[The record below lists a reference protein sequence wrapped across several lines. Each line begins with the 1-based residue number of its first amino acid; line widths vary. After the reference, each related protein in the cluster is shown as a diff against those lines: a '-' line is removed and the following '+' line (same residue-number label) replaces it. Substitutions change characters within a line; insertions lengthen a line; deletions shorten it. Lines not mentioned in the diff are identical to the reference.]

1 MISLTSS
8 LNDLRDEVKFKY
20 VIRYKDNELSQ
31 FNLVCWGMSG
41 CAQSDARYWVNFI
54 SRMGWDM
61 KLVFYIG

>member
-31 FNLVCWGMSG
+31 FNLCVEECLGVPKVMPDIELTLS
-41 CAQSDARYWVNFI
+41 QEWVEI
-54 SRMGWDM
+54 
-61 KLVFYIG
+61 